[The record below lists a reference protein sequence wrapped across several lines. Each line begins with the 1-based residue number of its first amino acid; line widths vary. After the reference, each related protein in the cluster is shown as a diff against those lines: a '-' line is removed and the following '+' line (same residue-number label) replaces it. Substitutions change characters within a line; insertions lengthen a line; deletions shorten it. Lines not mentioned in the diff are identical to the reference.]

1 MDVRLI
7 NPVLETILNVLGTMA
22 NLKPNVGKPSL
33 KQDEI
38 ARGEVTGI
46 MSMVSPQAR
55 GSLAITFTRPVIL
68 DIVRR
73 MLGEEVSEID
83 DTARDLTGEMANM
96 VVGGAKHLFAAQ
108 GYDFDM
114 STPHILCGKDHTV
127 HHQFAGKTILLPF
140 TADSGQFFVEI
151 CFEDAAA

>member
-7 NPVLETILNVLGTMA
+7 NPVLETMLTVLGTMA
-22 NLKPNVGKPSL
+22 NVRPNVGKPSL
-33 KQDEI
+33 KNDEI

-55 GSLAITFTRPVIL
+55 ASLAITFTKPVII

-73 MLGEEVSEID
+73 MLGEEIKDID

-96 VVGGAKHLFAAQ
+96 VVGGAKNLFAAQ
-108 GYDFDM
+108 GYDFNM
-114 STPHILCGKDHTV
+114 SSPNILSGKGHTV
-127 HHQFAGKTILLPF
+127 NHQFSGKTILLPF
-140 TADSGQFFVEI
+140 TADSGQFFIEI
-151 CFEDAAA
+151 CFEDA